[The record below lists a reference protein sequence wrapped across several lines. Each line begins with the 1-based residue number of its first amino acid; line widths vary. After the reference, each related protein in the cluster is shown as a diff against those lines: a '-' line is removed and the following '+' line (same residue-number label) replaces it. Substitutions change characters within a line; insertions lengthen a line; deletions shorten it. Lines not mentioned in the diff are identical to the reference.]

1 MPLHG
6 QDDGSRF
13 LRHLTEGLAAS
24 MRRRAAASAALWAT
38 ATVLAALAI
47 LLLAGAALRLSASVW
62 LAVHLLAWP
71 AAVAAVAAAALR
83 AWRRRPSPE
92 YVARVVES
100 QRPELKCALVTF
112 AELASDPSADASLR
126 AAVARRAAVVLARD
140 VPATFLPPFDV
151 RRPALAVAGA
161 FMLLGATLWLFQGTV
176 IRPWTS
182 AAQAGVLSSE
192 TRPGGDAP
200 GPVGSDSSVGAEG
213 VAQRPSAAAM
223 PEAPA
228 PGTPRA
234 GQERET
240 VAAKALAS
248 ALRADGRMFERLA
261 AALAADR
268 PEAGPPGAGAAGSR
282 PGDGRAGSGRTVGS
296 AGPPGKGTNGASVV
310 AADGHDL
317 SRQTRTGG
325 GVAGDEPGSRD
336 DSVGRSADAAGSSDN
351 AEKPYQNG
359 GSRLAS
365 KPWHVKKKDGVG
377 SEEVSKTP
385 GPSDDAAA
393 VAGGGLRS
401 AGGAGAARRPHPPAA
416 DPPLPDREP
425 SDRFP
430 ENALDAMRRARR
442 LIEEADRRL
451 REGEVTDAFLGR
463 MGLGNAEFRR
473 FVVAW
478 DRRLATAGA
487 GPDVAPRPSGAEM
500 AMSDETSEVL
510 RPSGGS
516 DARPVVGPVDA
527 GPGGRK
533 GVVESAAARVSPR
546 LRPAVDAYFETV
558 GALTQEPGRKDAP
571 K

>member
-1 MPLHG
+1 MPLPG
-6 QDDGSRF
+6 QDEGSRF
-13 LRHLTEGLAAS
+13 LRHLMEGLSAS
-24 MRRRAAASAALWAT
+24 LRRRAAASAALWAT

-62 LAVHLLAWP
+62 PAVWVVAGS
-71 AAVAAVAAAALR
+71 AGVAAVGVAALR

-112 AELASDPSADASLR
+112 AELVSDPSADASLR

-140 VPATFLPPFDV
+140 GPATFLPPFDV

-161 FMLLGATLWLFQGTV
+161 FMLLGATLWLFQGTL

-182 AAQAGVLSSE
+182 AAQAGVLSGE

-200 GPVGSDSSVGAEG
+200 GPVGSDSSVGAED
-213 VAQRPSAAAM
+213 VAQRPSAVAAAV
-223 PEAPA
+223 PETPAPA
-228 PGTPRA
+228 VPHA
-234 GQERET
+234 AQDAEAA
-240 VAAKALAS
+240 AAKALAS
-248 ALRADGRMFERLA
+248 ALRADARMFERLA
-261 AALAADR
+261 AAIGADR
-268 PEAGPPGAGAAGSR
+268 PVAGAAGSR
-282 PGDGRAGSGRTVGS
+282 PGDGPAGSGRAVGS
-296 AGPPGKGTNGASVV
+296 AGPPGKGTNGAS
-310 AADGHDL
+310 AAAGDGQDL
-317 SRQTRTGG
+317 SRRTRTGG
-325 GVAGDEPGSRD
+325 GAAGDETVSRGN
-336 DSVGRSADAAGSSDN
+336 SVGRSADDA
-351 AEKPYQNG
+351 
-359 GSRLAS
+359 
-365 KPWHVKKKDGVG
+365 
-377 SEEVSKTP
+377 KTP
-385 GPSDDAAA
+385 DPSNDAAA

-401 AGGAGAARRPHPPAA
+401 TGGAGAARRPHQPAA
-416 DPPLPDREP
+416 DPPLLDREP
-425 SDRFP
+425 SDQFL

-478 DRRLATAGA
+478 DRRLVAAGA
-487 GPDVAPRPSGAEM
+487 GPDVAPQPSGAEM
-500 AMSDETSEVL
+500 ATGDETSEVL

-516 DARPVVGPVDA
+516 DARPIVGPVDA

-558 GALTQEPGRKDAP
+558 GALTEEPDRRDAP
-571 K
+571 R